1 MNITHYHLTEDI
13 KSILF
18 ALLIGAII
26 GAEREY
32 RSKSA
37 GLRTMILVS
46 LGSCLFTIL
55 SIRIGGAVSA
65 DRIAANIIT
74 GIGFLGAGVI
84 FKDNNRVGGI
94 TTATTIWMVAALGMA
109 VGSQHYQAAIVG
121 AVAVLVVLMFLI
133 PAQGIIE
140 KFNRSREY
148 RIVCEYKKE
157 TLKKYEQLFRKY
169 KLRAFRGKQS
179 KVGNLIIGTWEV
191 HGPERS
197 HEKVIQH
204 LLHDPDIKEFD
215 F

>member
-1 MNITHYHLTEDI
+1 MLIVYQLSEDI
-13 KSILF
+13 KHILI
-18 ALLIGAII
+18 ALVIGALI

-55 SIRIGGAVSA
+55 SIRIGQPDNA

-84 FKDNNRVGGI
+84 FKDDNRVAGI

-109 VGSQHYQAAIVG
+109 IGSGHYQAAAVG
-121 AVAVLVVLMFLI
+121 TVAVLIVLIFLV
-133 PAQGIIE
+133 PLQGLIE
-140 KFNRSREY
+140 RLNRSRHY
-148 RIVCEYKKE
+148 RIVCPYRHES
-157 TLKKYEQLFRKY
+157 LMKYEQLFREY
-169 KLRAFRGKQS
+169 KLKPSRGKQS
-179 KVGNLIIGTWEV
+179 RAGSMIEGNWEV
-191 HGPERS
+191 QGPDKNHERL
-197 HEKVIQH
+197 IQH
-204 LLHDPDIKEFD
+204 LLKDPDIQEFD